1 MAEFLQNV
9 DVVDH
14 VQKNEEKMIADE
26 ADPGHQS
33 DEDIALFQ
41 DPLPQEDTEGKYI
54 LICSWIQFYTG
65 RTTYRISFCVNLSLF
80 VFNGGKLEILS
91 KTYHSTDKNED
102 GA

>member
-41 DPLPQEDTEGKYI
+41 DPLPQEDTEDHSLQGEGGLDHHHLGAPKDHVQG
-54 LICSWIQFYTG
+54 LQRKG
-65 RTTYRISFCVNLSLF
+65 RQIKMIHQQRVT
-80 VFNGGKLEILS
+80 KEQ
-91 KTYHSTDKNED
+91 KPQ
-102 GA
+102 